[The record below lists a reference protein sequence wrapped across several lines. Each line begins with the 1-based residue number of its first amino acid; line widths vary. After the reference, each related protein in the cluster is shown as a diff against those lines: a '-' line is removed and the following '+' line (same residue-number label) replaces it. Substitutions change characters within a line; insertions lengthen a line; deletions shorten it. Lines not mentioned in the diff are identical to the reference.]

1 MKSLYMYYCSD
12 VGEAESMKALKCMG
26 EMIEDLGVC
35 PLPDADVDSSLA
47 CIRSI
52 IHFIFVM

>member
-1 MKSLYMYYCSD
+1 LLRKVLAWNHCTCID
-12 VGEAESMKALKCMG
+12 VGEAESMEALKCMG

-35 PLPDADVDSSLA
+35 PLPDADVDSRFV
-47 CIRSI
+47 C